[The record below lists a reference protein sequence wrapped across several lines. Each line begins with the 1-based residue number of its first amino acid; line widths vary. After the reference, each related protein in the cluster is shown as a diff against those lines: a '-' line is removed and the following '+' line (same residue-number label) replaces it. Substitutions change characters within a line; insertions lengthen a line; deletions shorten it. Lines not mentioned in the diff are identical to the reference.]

1 MNRKLIFLGSGSPFM
16 MKTVI
21 RNLRTAGYDVVSV
34 EADIARIDR
43 EQEGAEAVILF
54 LGDELTQ
61 RRDVLL
67 YIKQLCDGRRRNLFI
82 IGDSVDT
89 ETCIKAI
96 GNDVVTAT
104 FRVPLN
110 IPEFITRVKQLTEH
124 SSVRSMKHILLVDDD
139 GDYLKMVSR
148 WLSVQYRVTIV
159 NSGMQAITFLANN
172 RPDLILLDYAMPVT
186 SGPQVLE
193 MIRSETS
200 TKDIPV
206 FFLTGKDDSE
216 SVSRVLELGPNGYI
230 LKNITRSELHERLDE
245 FFSGASAAV

>member
-1 MNRKLIFLGSGSPFM
+1 
-16 MKTVI
+16 
-21 RNLRTAGYDVVSV
+21 
-34 EADIARIDR
+34 
-43 EQEGAEAVILF
+43 
-54 LGDELTQ
+54 
-61 RRDVLL
+61 
-67 YIKQLCDGRRRNLFI
+67 
-82 IGDSVDT
+82 
-89 ETCIKAI
+89 
-96 GNDVVTAT
+96 
-104 FRVPLN
+104 
-110 IPEFITRVKQLTEH
+110 
-124 SSVRSMKHILLVDDD
+124 
-139 GDYLKMVSR
+139 
-148 WLSVQYRVTIV
+148 
-159 NSGMQAITFLANN
+159 MQAITFLANN